1 MPANDW
7 KERFLGRLNRLP
19 QKGFEAFAIRL
30 LAADG
35 FHDVVVDHRKDG
47 NLVGGNGV
55 LRACLFGYGLRFLF
69 VRNLPV
75 TGLHVQILEK
85 NVRSPG
91 DRRLLVT
98 TGAIDGNVRN
108 LCQSRSSS
116 YIDLVDGDMLC
127 EACKRSRIGLKVTP
141 PTDEKVEPDL
151 GDFGGKRS
159 SRVHGSSLYC
169 HAWQFMASEVY
180 KDSRRDLCGEIYN
193 SGILG
198 ERTILGKR
206 KEDLSASTQ
215 KHNSYCEITVGEPP
229 NPIVWL
235 VNHCLSND
243 EKIKIL
249 LKVAGYAFRREDNSK
264 SDSNFQYVVNICEQ
278 IKNIG

>member
-7 KERFLGRLNRLP
+7 KERFLGRLNKLP

-35 FHDVVVDHRKDG
+35 FQDVVVDHRKDG

-98 TGAIDGNVRN
+98 TGAVDGNVRN
-108 LCQSRSSS
+108 LCQPRSSS
-116 YIDLVDGDMLC
+116 YIDLVDRDMLC

-159 SRVHGSSLYC
+159 SRVHGSTLYC
-169 HAWQFMASEVY
+169 QAWQFMASEVY
-180 KDSRRDLCGEIYN
+180 KDNRRDLCEEIYN
-193 SGILG
+193 SDVLG
-198 ERTILGKR
+198 GRTILGKR

-215 KHNSYCEITVGEPP
+215 KHKAYCKVTVGEPP
-229 NPIVWL
+229 NQIDWL
-235 VNHCLSND
+235 VNKGLSNN
-243 EKIKIL
+243 EKIDNL
-249 LKVAGYAFRREDNSK
+249 LKVAEHAFRREDNSK
-264 SDSNFQYVVNICEQ
+264 SESYF
-278 IKNIG
+278 K